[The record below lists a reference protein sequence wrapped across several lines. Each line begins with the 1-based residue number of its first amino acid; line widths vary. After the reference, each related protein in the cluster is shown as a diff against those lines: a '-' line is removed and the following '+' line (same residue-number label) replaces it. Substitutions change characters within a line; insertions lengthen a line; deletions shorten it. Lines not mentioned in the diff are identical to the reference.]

1 MKQRDLYYER
11 IPTKLLREDIRLL
24 GTFLGRVI
32 KDQEGTKFF
41 NIVERLRLLSKNTLL
56 DKNKSKVFS
65 KISKD
70 IRKLSPEI
78 TFKVTRAFS
87 HILNLMNLAESLDAS
102 RKLNEYDNPYFK
114 NKKQNL
120 FIEDIINNLFKNRKI
135 SDKKIYDQA
144 TKLDIGIVLTAH
156 PTEVKRRTLIQKYA
170 NLTTLMEQRHLYKKY
185 PTKIIEIDRKL
196 YSEIAI
202 IWKTDELKRTK
213 PSPLDEARWGLAVI
227 EDSLWDIIPRV
238 YKRLNDIFRK
248 NLNQDLPRNF
258 NPIQFGSWMGGD
270 RDGNPNVTS
279 EVTKKVILFSR
290 WQAAKLYER
299 ELTKLIQDLSMEE
312 CSQVIKK
319 VTGNSFEPYRV
330 YLRPLRDKVRRT
342 HQLIEAHINYNK
354 PLDENKLLKDKYEII
369 NPLREVRTSL
379 NINKGQHIANAD
391 LLDLIRRARCFGIN
405 LARLD
410 IRQESDRH
418 EKLLNEIF
426 KKKNKINYLQLPED
440 KKIQLLNKSIK
451 QKKYFV
457 NKINLRDKENLEVW
471 KTFKQISKEPE
482 QCMGA
487 YVISMTSKAS
497 DILSVYLLQL
507 QAETKNLL
515 RVVPLF
521 ETLDDLKNA
530 KDVMQNL
537 FKLPWYRK
545 MINSKQ
551 EVMIGYSDS
560 SKDAGKLSASWH
572 QYKLQEELRNLAKKY
587 KIDLVFFHGRGGSP
601 GRGGGP
607 IQATLKSQPS
617 GTVNGKIRI
626 TDQGEVIQQ
635 KYGYKPLAEYNLC
648 SYIGAVMEATL
659 NPPPRSKPN
668 WRELIQKM
676 SEISTSAYRKY
687 LNQSEDFIR
696 YFKTVTPHKSLG
708 KLAIGSR
715 PTKRKNVDNI
725 QSLRAI
731 PWVFAWT
738 QIRLMLPA
746 WLGTTEALRYG
757 SIKKFKKTMTD
768 MERNWPYFVSTMD
781 ILDMVISKVDPEISV
796 IYENNLADKSLIRI
810 GKRLRFQFDALV
822 KLHNKITPKDVIK
835 ERKEFRKALFIR
847 NNYTEMLNILQADI
861 MNKLTN
867 KRYKKLDKKFLE
879 DSLMTSI
886 AGISAAM
893 KNTG

>member
-299 ELTKLIQDLSMEE
+299 KLTKLIQDLSMEE

-369 NPLREVRTSL
+369 NPLREVRSSL
-379 NINKGQHIANAD
+379 NINKSQHIANAD

-530 KDVMQNL
+530 KGVMQNL

-810 GKRLRFQFDALV
+810 GKRLRFQFDALL

-847 NNYTEMLNILQADI
+847 NNYTEMLNILQSDI

-867 KRYKKLDKKFLE
+867 KRYKKLDKKFLK

>member
-1 MKQRDLYYER
+1 MKKRDLYYER
-11 IPTKLLREDIRLL
+11 IPTKLLREDFRLL
-24 GTFLGRVI
+24 GTYLGRVI
-32 KDQEGTKFF
+32 KDQEGLAFF
-41 NIVERLRLLSKNTLL
+41 KIVEKFRLLSKNTLI
-56 DKNKSKVFS
+56 DKNKFKILS
-65 KISKD
+65 KISKEVK
-70 IRKLSPEI
+70 KLSSENI
-78 TFKVTRAFS
+78 FKLTRAFS
-87 HILNLMNLAESLDAS
+87 QILNLLNLAESIDAS
-102 RKLNEYDNPYFK
+102 RRLNEYQNPYFK
-114 NKKQNL
+114 SKNQNL
-120 FIEDIINNLFKNRKI
+120 FIEDVIEGLFKNKAI
-135 SDKKIYDQA
+135 SKKKIYEQA

-170 NLTTLMEQRHLYKKY
+170 NLINIMEQRHLYKKY
-185 PTKIIEIDRKL
+185 PSKIIELDRQL

-227 EDSLWDIIPRV
+227 EDSLWDTIPRV

-248 NLNQDLPRNF
+248 NLKKDLPRDF

-270 RDGNPNVTS
+270 RDGNPNVTA
-279 EVTKKVILFSR
+279 EVTKRVILFSR
-290 WQAAKLYER
+290 WQAAKLYEK

-312 CSQVIKK
+312 CSPKIKK
-319 VTGNSFEPYRV
+319 ITGNSFEPYRV
-330 YLRPLRDKVRRT
+330 FLRPIRDKARLT
-342 HQLIEAHINYNK
+342 HQLIEDHLNNNSF
-354 PLDENKLLKDKYEII
+354 LDEKKLIQNKNEITF
-369 NPLREVRTSL
+369 PLREVRNSL
-379 NINKGQHIANAD
+379 KLNKEDHIANAD
-391 LLDLIRRARCFGIN
+391 LLDLMRRVRCFGIN

-410 IRQESDRH
+410 IRQESGRH
-418 EKLLNEIF
+418 SKLLNEIF
-426 KKKNKINYLQLPED
+426 KRKNNIKYTSLIEQEKIN
-440 KKIQLLNKSIK
+440 LLNKLIK
-451 QKKYFV
+451 KRKNFV
-457 NKINLRDKENLEVW
+457 NKIKLKDRENKEVW
-471 KTFKQISKEPE
+471 NTFKLISKSPNE
-482 QCMGA
+482 CLGA
-487 YVISMTSKAS
+487 YVISMTSTAS
-497 DILSVYLLQL
+497 DILSVYFLQT
-507 QAETKNLL
+507 QAKVKNLL

-521 ETLDDLKNA
+521 ETLEDLKNA
-530 KDVMQNL
+530 KDVMNNL
-537 FKLPWYRK
+537 FKLSWYKK

-551 EVMIGYSDS
+551 EIMIGYSDS

-572 QYKLQEELRNLAKKY
+572 QYKLQEELRSLAKKY

-648 SYIGAVMEATL
+648 SYIGAVMDASL

-668 WRELIQKM
+668 WRELIHNM

-687 LNQSEDFIR
+687 LNQNEDFIR

-715 PTKRKNVDNI
+715 PSKRKNVDNI
-725 QSLRAI
+725 QGLRAI

-757 SIKKFKKTMTD
+757 SIKKFKKTITD
-768 MERNWPYFVSTMD
+768 MEKNWPYFISTMD
-781 ILDMVISKVDPEISV
+781 ILDMVISKVDPKISI
-796 IYENNLADKSLIRI
+796 IYENNLADNSLKRI
-810 GKRLRFQFDALV
+810 GKKLRFQFASLV
-822 KLHNKITPKDVIK
+822 KLHNKITPREVVK

-847 NNYTEMLNILQADI
+847 SNYTEILNILQANI
-861 MNKLTN
+861 MNKL
-867 KRYKKLDKKFLE
+867 KDKKYKNLDKKFLE
-879 DSLMTSI
+879 DALMTSI

>member
-1 MKQRDLYYER
+1 MKKRDLYYER

-32 KDQEGTKFF
+32 KDQEGSVFF
-41 NIVERLRLLSKNTLL
+41 EIVEKFRLLSKSTLS
-56 DKNKSKVFS
+56 DKNKNRTFS
-65 KISKD
+65 QISKEVK
-70 IRKLSPEI
+70 KLSPKN
-78 TFKVTRAFS
+78 TFKLTRAFS

-102 RKLNEYDNPYFK
+102 RKLNEFENPYFK
-114 NKKQNL
+114 SKNQNF
-120 FIEDIINNLFKNRKI
+120 FIEDIIESLFKNKKI

-170 NLTTLMEQRHLYKKY
+170 NLIDIMEQRHLYKKY
-185 PTKIIEIDRKL
+185 PSKIIELDRKL

-227 EDSLWDIIPRV
+227 EDSLWDTIPKV

-248 NLNQDLPRNF
+248 SLKKDLPRDF

-270 RDGNPNVTS
+270 RDGNPNVTA

-312 CSQVIKK
+312 CSTKIKK
-319 VTGNSFEPYRV
+319 ATGNSYEPYRV
-330 YLRPLRDKVRRT
+330 YLRPIRDKVRLT
-342 HQLIEAHINYNK
+342 HQLIENHLNK
-354 PLDENKLLKDKYEII
+354 NVFLDEKKLIQNKNEITL
-369 NPLREVRTSL
+369 PLREVRNSL
-379 NINKGQHIANAD
+379 KANRGEHIANAD
-391 LLDLIRRARCFGIN
+391 LLDLMRRVRCFGIN

-410 IRQESDRH
+410 IRQEADRH

-426 KKKNKINYLQLPED
+426 KKKKNIKYSSLTETEKI
-440 KKIQLLNKSIK
+440 KLLNKSIK
-451 QKKYFV
+451 EKKFFIDKI
-457 NKINLRDKENLEVW
+457 KINDKENKEVW
-471 KTFKQISKEPE
+471 NTFKQLAKTPIE
-482 QCMGA
+482 CLGA

-497 DILSVYLLQL
+497 DILSVYFLQM
-507 QAETKNLL
+507 QAQNKNLL

-530 KDVMQNL
+530 NGVMTNL
-537 FKLPWYRK
+537 FKLSWYRK

-572 QYKLQEELRNLAKKY
+572 QYKLQEDLRSLAKKY

-648 SYIGAVMEATL
+648 SYIGSVMDASL
-659 NPPPRSKPN
+659 NPPPRSKSN
-668 WRELIQKM
+668 WRDLIQKM
-676 SEISTSAYRKY
+676 SEISTSSYRKY

-757 SIKKFKKTMTD
+757 SIKKFKRTMTD

-781 ILDMVISKVDPEISV
+781 ILDMVISKVDPKISI
-796 IYENNLADKSLIRI
+796 IYENNLADVSLKRI
-810 GKRLRFQFDALV
+810 GKKLRFQFEALV
-822 KLHNKITPKDVIK
+822 KLHNKITPKEVVK
-835 ERKEFRKALFIR
+835 ERKEFRKSLFIR
-847 NNYTEMLNILQADI
+847 NNYTEMLNILQANV

-867 KRYKKLDKKFLE
+867 KKYKNLDKKFLE
-879 DSLMTSI
+879 DALMTSI

>member
-227 EDSLWDIIPRV
+227 EDSLWDTIPRV

-248 NLNQDLPRNF
+248 NLNKDLPRNF

-487 YVISMTSKAS
+487 YVISMTSKES

-659 NPPPRSKPN
+659 NPPPRSKLN

-835 ERKEFRKALFIR
+835 ERKVFRKALFIR

-867 KRYKKLDKKFLE
+867 KRYKKLDKKFLK

>member
-248 NLNQDLPRNF
+248 NLNKDLPRNF

-530 KDVMQNL
+530 KGVMQNL

-757 SIKKFKKTMTD
+757 SIEKFKKTMTD

-867 KRYKKLDKKFLE
+867 KRYKKLDKKFLK

>member
-56 DKNKSKVFS
+56 DKNKSKVFF

-114 NKKQNL
+114 GKKQNL
-120 FIEDIINNLFKNRKI
+120 FIEDIINNLFKNKKI

-185 PTKIIEIDRKL
+185 PSKIIEIDRKL

-213 PSPLDEARWGLAVI
+213 PSALDEAKWGLAVI
-227 EDSLWDIIPRV
+227 EDSLWDTIPRV

-248 NLNQDLPRNF
+248 NLNTDLPRNF

-312 CSQVIKK
+312 CSQSIKK

-330 YLRPLRDKVRRT
+330 YLRPLRDKARRT

-379 NINKGQHIANAD
+379 NMNKGQHIANAD
-391 LLDLIRRARCFGIN
+391 LLDLIRRVRCFGIN

-426 KKKNKINYLQLPED
+426 KKKNKINYSQLPEE
-440 KKIQLLNKSIK
+440 KKIKLLNNLIK
-451 QKKYFV
+451 QKKTFV
-457 NKINLRDKENLEVW
+457 NKIKLRDKENLEVW

-507 QAETKNLL
+507 QADTKNLL

-530 KDVMQNL
+530 KGVMQNL

-738 QIRLMLPA
+738 QIRLMLPG

-757 SIKKFKKTMTD
+757 SIKKFKKTLTD

-796 IYENNLADKSLIRI
+796 IYENNLADQSLIRI

-822 KLHNKITPKDVIK
+822 KLHNKITPKEVIK
-835 ERKEFRKALFIR
+835 ERKEFRKAIFIR
-847 NNYTEMLNILQADI
+847 NNYTEMLNILQANI

-867 KRYKKLDKKFLE
+867 KKYKNSDKKYL
-879 DSLMTSI
+879 DDALMTSI

>member
-1 MKQRDLYYER
+1 MKKRDLYYER

-32 KDQEGTKFF
+32 KDQEGISFF
-41 NIVERLRLLSKNTLL
+41 NTVEKLRLLSKNTLI
-56 DKNKSKVFS
+56 DTNKGKVFS
-65 KISKD
+65 KISKEVK
-70 IRKLSPEI
+70 KLSPKN
-78 TFKVTRAFS
+78 TFKITRAFS

-102 RKLNEYDNPYFK
+102 RKLNEYENPYFK
-114 NKKQNL
+114 NKNQNI
-120 FIEDIINNLFKNRKI
+120 FIEDIIESLIKNKKI

-170 NLTTLMEQRHLYKKY
+170 SLIKILEQRHLYKKY
-185 PTKIIEIDRKL
+185 PSKIIELDRRL

-213 PSPLDEARWGLAVI
+213 PSPLDEAKWGLAVI
-227 EDSLWDIIPRV
+227 EDSLWDTIPKV

-248 NLNQDLPRNF
+248 NLNKDLPRNF

-270 RDGNPNVTS
+270 RDGNPNVTA
-279 EVTKKVILFSR
+279 EVTSKVILFSR
-290 WQAAKLYER
+290 WQAAKLYEK

-312 CSQVIKK
+312 CSIKIK
-319 VTGNSFEPYRV
+319 RATNKSHEPYRV
-330 YLRPLRDKVRRT
+330 FLRPIRDKVRNT
-342 HQLIEAHINYNK
+342 YQLIESHLNK
-354 PLDENKLLKDKYEII
+354 GTPLDQKKLLLDKYEIL
-369 NPLREVRTSL
+369 NPLREVRKSL
-379 NINKGQHIANAD
+379 NENRGQHIANSD
-391 LLDLIRRARCFGIN
+391 LLDLIRRVRCFGIS

-410 IRQESDRH
+410 IRQESSRH
-418 EKLLNEIF
+418 EKFISEIF
-426 KKKNKINYLQLPED
+426 KSKNRINYTSLSEKD
-440 KKIQLLNKSIK
+440 KIKLLSNSIK
-451 QKKYFV
+451 QKKIFV
-457 NKINLRDKENLEVW
+457 DKIIIKNKENKEVW
-471 KTFKQISKEPE
+471 KTFKEISNQPQ

-497 DILSVYLLQL
+497 DILSVYFLQK
-507 QAETKNLL
+507 QSQIKNLL

-521 ETLDDLKNA
+521 ETLNDLKNA
-530 KDVMQNL
+530 KSVMENL
-537 FKLPWYRK
+537 FKIPSYKKL
-545 MINSKQ
+545 INSKQ

-572 QYKLQEELRNLAKKY
+572 QYKLQEELRDIAKKY
-587 KIDLVFFHGRGGSP
+587 KIDLTFFHGRGGSP

-635 KYGYKPLAEYNLC
+635 KYGYEPLAEYNLC
-648 SYIGAVMEATL
+648 SYIGAVMDASL
-659 NPPPRSKPN
+659 NPPPRSKKS
-668 WRELIQKM
+668 WRELINKM

-687 LNQSEDFIR
+687 LNQSEEFIR
-696 YFKTVTPHKSLG
+696 YFRTVTPHKSLG

-715 PTKRKNVDNI
+715 PSKRKNVDNI

-738 QIRLMLPA
+738 QIRLMLPG

-757 SIKKFKKTMTD
+757 SIKKLSKTITD
-768 MERNWPYFVSTMD
+768 MERNWPFFISTMD
-781 ILDMVISKVDPEISV
+781 ILDMVISKVDPEISI
-796 IYENNLADKSLIRI
+796 IYENNLADNSLKRI
-810 GKRLRFQFDALV
+810 GKKLRFQFDALV
-822 KLHNKITPKDVIK
+822 KLHNKITPKEIVK

-847 NNYTEMLNILQADI
+847 NNYTEMLNILQANI
-861 MNKLTN
+861 MYKLN
-867 KRYKKLDKKFLE
+867 SRKFKKLDKKFL
-879 DSLMTSI
+879 DDALMTSI

>member
-1 MKQRDLYYER
+1 MKKRDLYYER

-32 KDQEGTKFF
+32 KDQEGANFF
-41 NIVERLRLLSKNTLL
+41 NTVERLRLLSKNTLI
-56 DKNKSKVFS
+56 DTNKGKVFS
-65 KISKD
+65 KISKEVK
-70 IRKLSPEI
+70 KLSPKN
-78 TFKVTRAFS
+78 TFKITRAFS

-102 RKLNEYDNPYFK
+102 RKLNEYENPYFK
-114 NKKQNL
+114 NKNQNL
-120 FIEDIINNLFKNRKI
+120 FIEDIFESLFKNKKI

-170 NLTTLMEQRHLYKKY
+170 SLIKILEQRHLYKKY
-185 PTKIIEIDRKL
+185 PSKIIELDRRL

-213 PSPLDEARWGLAVI
+213 PSPLEEAKWGLAVI
-227 EDSLWDIIPRV
+227 EDSLWDTIPKV

-248 NLNQDLPRNF
+248 NLNKDLPRNF

-270 RDGNPNVTS
+270 RDGNPNVTA
-279 EVTKKVILFSR
+279 EVTSKVILFSR
-290 WQAAKLYER
+290 WQAAKLYEK

-312 CSQVIKK
+312 CSIKIK
-319 VTGNSFEPYRV
+319 RATNKSHEPYRV
-330 YLRPLRDKVRRT
+330 FLRPIRDKVRNT
-342 HQLIEAHINYNK
+342 YQLIESHLNK
-354 PLDENKLLKDKYEII
+354 GTPLDQKKLLLDKYEIL
-369 NPLREVRTSL
+369 NPLREVRKSL
-379 NINKGQHIANAD
+379 NENRGQHIANSD
-391 LLDLIRRARCFGIN
+391 LLDLIRRVRCFGIS

-410 IRQESDRH
+410 IRQESSRH
-418 EKLLNEIF
+418 EKFISEIF
-426 KKKNKINYLQLPED
+426 KSKNRINYTSLSEKD
-440 KKIQLLNKSIK
+440 KIKLLSNSIK
-451 QKKYFV
+451 QKKIFV
-457 NKINLRDKENLEVW
+457 DKIIIKNKENKEVW
-471 KTFKQISKEPE
+471 KTFKEISNQPQ

-497 DILSVYLLQL
+497 DILSVYFLQK
-507 QAETKNLL
+507 QSQIKNLL

-521 ETLDDLKNA
+521 ETLNDLKNA
-530 KDVMQNL
+530 KSVMENL
-537 FKLPWYRK
+537 FKIPSYKKL
-545 MINSKQ
+545 INSKQ

-572 QYKLQEELRNLAKKY
+572 QYKLQEELRDIAKKY
-587 KIDLVFFHGRGGSP
+587 KIDLTFFHGRGGSP

-635 KYGYKPLAEYNLC
+635 KYGYEPLAEYNLC
-648 SYIGAVMEATL
+648 SYIGAVMDASL
-659 NPPPRSKPN
+659 NPPPRSKKS
-668 WRELIQKM
+668 WRELINKM

-687 LNQSEDFIR
+687 LNQSEEFIR
-696 YFKTVTPHKSLG
+696 YFRTVTPHKSLG

-715 PTKRKNVDNI
+715 PSKRKNVDNI

-738 QIRLMLPA
+738 QIRLMLPG

-757 SIKKFKKTMTD
+757 SIKKLSKTITD
-768 MERNWPYFVSTMD
+768 MERNWPFFISTMD
-781 ILDMVISKVDPEISV
+781 ILDMVISKVDPEISI
-796 IYENNLADKSLIRI
+796 IYENNLADNSLKRI
-810 GKRLRFQFDALV
+810 GKKLRFQFDALV
-822 KLHNKITPKDVIK
+822 KLHNKITPKEIVK

-847 NNYTEMLNILQADI
+847 NNYTEMLNILQANI
-861 MNKLTN
+861 MYKLN
-867 KRYKKLDKKFLE
+867 SRKFKKLDKKFL
-879 DSLMTSI
+879 DDALMTSI